1 MGWLDRF
8 RHQRDT
14 ARMDWKT
21 RISIDPAVCHG
32 KACIRGTRVMV
43 SVLLDHLATDLSA
56 DELLRLYPSLQRE
69 DVSAAVAY
77 AAELAR
83 ERLVATGAA

>member
-1 MGWLDRF
+1 
-8 RHQRDT
+8 
-14 ARMDWKT
+14 
-21 RISIDPAVCHG
+21 
-32 KACIRGTRVMV
+32 MV

-56 DELLRLYPSLQRE
+56 GELLRLYPSLQRE

-83 ERLVATGAA
+83 ERLVATGVA